1 VPCTAYSAVD
11 SNARE
16 WAVETFARGPHRF
29 QRVQRLL
36 PGAPHGFYG
45 A

>member
-1 VPCTAYSAVD
+1 VD

-16 WAVETFARGPHRF
+16 WAVETFARKPHRF

-36 PGAPHGFYG
+36 LGAPHGFYG